1 MTGQEVR
8 KLSDEEV
15 VVELKRLREKL
26 FTLKNQAT
34 TEKVENTAQFPE
46 LRADIARLLG
56 EQSARRHK
64 ASPRKTKA
72 PAVAAPAAAP
82 AAAPGKKP
90 AVKKAAAPKAPAA
103 KKAPAKKK
111 AAAK

>member
-34 TEKVENTAQFPE
+34 TEKVENTAQFPL

-72 PAVAAPAAAP
+72 PAAAAP

>member
-34 TEKVENTAQFPE
+34 TEKVENTAQFPL

-64 ASPRKTKA
+64 ASPRKVKA
-72 PAVAAPAAAP
+72 PAVAAP

-90 AVKKAAAPKAPAA
+90 AVKKTAAAPKAPAV